1 MASRMTPRNGHAKA
15 KVLRLTPELALA
27 RAARAFLAEP
37 VARCPK
43 CDSTFVKREP
53 AFLHCRHCGKL
64 ARIANVS
71 LDVQELWEIRSGLRI
86 AS

>member
-1 MASRMTPRNGHAKA
+1 MERPNGHKPARG
-15 KVLRLTPELALA
+15 KVLRLTPELALE

-53 AFLHCRHCGKL
+53 AFIHCRHCGKL
-64 ARIANVS
+64 ARIANVP
-71 LDVQELWEIRSGLRI
+71 LDVQELYELRSGLRI

>member
-1 MASRMTPRNGHAKA
+1 MDPLNGHTPARG

-27 RAARAFLAEP
+27 RAARAFLVEP
-37 VARCPK
+37 AMRCTK

-53 AFLHCRHCGKL
+53 AFVHCRHCGKL
-64 ARIANVS
+64 ARIANVP
-71 LDVQELWEIRSGLRI
+71 LDVQELYERRSGLRI

>member
-1 MASRMTPRNGHAKA
+1 MNAGA

-27 RAARAFLAEP
+27 RAARAFLPGPAM
-37 VARCPK
+37 RCPK

-71 LDVQELWEIRSGLRI
+71 LEVQELYELRSGLRI